1 MTENSSCVAAGLMA
15 ESQKRNYLRDFILLI
30 PVMRNHICVKVAVA
44 YCRGFLY
51 TETVPGG

>member
-30 PVMRNHICVKVAVA
+30 PVMRSHICVKVAVA